1 MSKSINVI
9 NPIQSVSQVIEK
21 LFSFPGIGPKTTYQ
35 VIEAVASGKH
45 VLDILD
51 NPVEFAGVAKNRVHV
66 FKKFLEANPLPK
78 KLRRIKNIRVIVA
91 QADLDTIGDDLVSK
105 RNYSDFGFVGE
116 DKIAGYKEVS
126 GSYAFELLAQ
136 FYEAEPQT
144 VTTKKYINGQ
154 IVTREVLAY
163 VLPHVA
169 IIDLKGEE
177 VGDAE
182 KKAAIVKEG
191 LKYYDHENVL
201 RTFLYAFR
209 SPSQERVVVVVG
221 TASHVVHPI
230 DAMAAV
236 GMSPFAFAKK
246 DGVDEKGNTIYK
258 LDYLKAMKRFG
269 LTLSNSVKSNFIRF
283 GTKVT
288 VDEATGDIIV
298 SGGNVTARIVEDVY
312 SSVKQGK
319 YKAFGKFTKK
329 AEVFDAA
336 EHPVTQVAGDGQM
349 YISKKIKT
357 LGQEE
362 FGRSFQ
368 NGVARLFSGFV
379 KGNVVYIPHLDRYF
393 EEDIIIPISSFK
405 ASTDTLEDII
415 ADLDLQFRIALFGS
429 PIKYK
434 KHFVNLPYQFTHGM
448 NLSAET
454 MIKLIEPH
462 LDRVK
467 DMLDKPELIKEY
479 LGLEKLMN
487 MSELSIEEQEDALES
502 TLVSTLTTFLH
513 YSPESYKDIYLKEKA
528 LVLLQELIKQWK
540 SGSIPVEAN
549 YRFLVMDPYAILE
562 AYKARGTGFENR
574 IDGKLFVDPNK
585 GLKADTVFMIDSDS
599 YGIYMGK
606 IALARNPQMTKGQ
619 SRVVT
624 AVAPQNY
631 VDAAGRDAFD
641 GMVIM
646 SCHDF
651 NAISQGGAD
660 FDGDTSLCMTQPELV
675 SAIER
680 ACKSAPAFLDIHF
693 EKNQD
698 GSYSF
703 GDGCPFKGSADL
715 SKYNFKF
722 TKEQYTR
729 ELELEMYNA
738 SLEYVAE
745 TLKPNRIGELT
756 DYATKIADAVR
767 VLNYEM
773 MEHFKNGNKQA
784 FNTVQQRAAQ
794 LEEMIDLL
802 AWVQSWEIDRAK
814 HGGAYE
820 EALKEELSFIENP
833 PVEVHYFNEK
843 AGKNLWFTPDWM
855 ASRKGK
861 PVNGSSVQ
869 QTNSVLSR
877 VHQHIIKW
885 EEEVLVGE
893 VKAMRADV
901 AGNNLL
907 SFLSSAVELPESN
920 VVKMGLISSVRRIKT
935 NYNLALKA
943 AYEKHSADLSAME
956 YVSFDNETAKEK
968 KEMELKRM
976 LDDALN
982 FAVEKAQAEL
992 MALSDSYEPA
1002 HIGLVAYQLTY
1013 SVSPSNRGAD
1023 VNNPARGLS
1032 FPWTAGKHQLLAAVR
1047 VASNNTASVVVK
1059 PKVKQ
1064 FDDLE
1069 INKVNI
1075 GLFTPGFDGLNIA
1088 NLISEWNNTVAV
1100 KVEQDQDGNM
1110 MHHVYV
1116 KKQRVASIFPEY
1128 ITHFTGTTK
1137 FVAQV
1142 KDLQVKGKS
1151 ITFNLASVTRY

>member
-1 MSKSINVI
+1 MSNSINVI

-21 LFSFPGIGPKTTYQ
+21 LFTFPGIGPKTTDL
-35 VIEAVASGKH
+35 VIEAVVAGKN
-45 VLDILD
+45 VVEIIE
-51 NPVEFAGVAKNRVHV
+51 NPVELAGVAKNRVHV
-66 FKKFLEANPLPK
+66 FKKFLEAYPLPK

-105 RNYSDFGFVGE
+105 RNYSDFGLVGE
-116 DKIAGYKEVS
+116 DKISGYKEVS
-126 GSYAFELLAQ
+126 GSYAFEMLAP
-136 FYEAEPQT
+136 FHDSTPQM
-144 VTTKKYINGQ
+144 VTTKKMIDGQ
-154 IVTREVLAY
+154 IVTREVYAY
-163 VLPHVA
+163 VLPHVFF
-169 IIDLKGEE
+169 IDLN
-177 VGDAE
+177 GDAE
-182 KKAAIVKEG
+182 GDLEKKQAIIKQG
-191 LKYYDHENVL
+191 MKYIDHEGVE
-201 RTFLYAFR
+201 RTVLYAFR
-209 SPSQERVVVVVG
+209 SPSQERQVQVVG
-221 TASHVVHPI
+221 TAAHIVHPV
-230 DAMAAV
+230 DALNAV
-236 GMSPFAFAKK
+236 GMNPFGFAKVA
-246 DGVDEKGNTIYK
+246 GVDEEGKTIYK
-258 LDYLKAMKRFG
+258 IDYVKAMKRFG
-269 LTLSNSVKSNFIRF
+269 LTLSNSVKFNFIRF
-283 GTKVT
+283 GTDVIRH
-288 VDEATGDIIV
+288 ENGDITI
-298 SGGNVTARIVEDVY
+298 SGGNVSVRVVEDTY
-312 SSVKQGK
+312 SVVKQGLF
-319 YKAFGKFTKK
+319 KAFGKETKK
-329 AEVFDAA
+329 GRIFDAA
-336 EHPVTQVAGDGQM
+336 DHNVTQVAGDGEFFM
-349 YISKKIKT
+349 NSRVHKMIN
-357 LGQEE
+357 QES
-362 FGRSFQ
+362 GRPTQ
-368 NGVARLFSGFV
+368 NGIGRLFNGAI
-379 KGNVVYIPHLDRYF
+379 KGNGVHIYNLDKYF
-393 EEDIIIPISSFK
+393 TEDIVIPMSAFKSSP
-405 ASTDTLEDII
+405 DTLEDI
-415 ADLDLQFRIALFGS
+415 LDSLTLQYRVALFGTPS
-429 PIKYK
+429 KFK
-434 KHFVNLPYQFTHGM
+434 KQYVNLPYQFVHGM
-448 NLSAET
+448 KLSAET
-454 MIKLIEPH
+454 MIKLVQPH

-467 DMLDKPELIKEY
+467 DMLKDPELIKQY
-479 LGLEKLMN
+479 LGLEKLM
-487 MSELSIEEQEDALES
+487 MMEDLSIEEQEEALES

-513 YSPESYKDIYLKEKA
+513 YSPQSYNDIYLKEKA

-562 AYKARGTGFENR
+562 AYKSRGTKHEIR
-574 IDGKLFVDPNK
+574 KDGKLYVNPDK
-585 GLKADTVFMIDSDS
+585 GLKAGTVFMVDKDSTS
-599 YGIYMGK
+599 IYTGK
-606 IALARNPQMTKGQ
+606 LALARNPQMTKGQ
-619 SRVVT
+619 SRVVK

-631 VDAAGRDAFD
+631 VEAAAKGCFD
-641 GMVIM
+641 GMVIL

-651 NAISQGGAD
+651 NAIAQGGAD
-660 FDGDTSLCMTQPELV
+660 FDGDTSMCMTQPELIEAV
-675 SAIER
+675 ER
-680 ACKSAPAFLDIHF
+680 ACKSAPAFLDIHYV
-693 EKNQD
+693 ENKD
-698 GSYSF
+698 GSFTF
-703 GDGCPFKGSADL
+703 GDGCPFPGTADM
-715 SKYNFKF
+715 SKYTFKF
-722 TKEQYTR
+722 TKEQYDR
-729 ELELEMYNA
+729 QFELNMYHTT
-738 SLEYVAE
+738 LEYVAE

-756 DYATKIADAVR
+756 DFATKIADAVR
-767 VLNYEM
+767 VLNYKF
-773 MEHFKNGNKQA
+773 MEFYNAGNEAAAKQ
-784 FNTVQQRAAQ
+784 TLQRTNQ

-833 PVEVHYFNEK
+833 PVEVSYTDQK
-843 AGKNLWFTPDWM
+843 TGKQLWFTPDWM
-855 ASRKGK
+855 AFRKGK
-861 PVNGSSVQ
+861 TVNGFSVQ
-869 QTNSVLSR
+869 QTNSVLSL
-877 VHQHIIKW
+877 VHQHIVKW

-956 YVSFDNETAKEK
+956 YVSFDNETTKEK